1 MSVHTNPLP
10 AARVDQPPGNAENDD
25 VRSRGRGLA
34 GEFLR
39 MVWADKRRAW
49 GLALLAAV
57 GYGLLA
63 GWWTPRGPMSTFE
76 GLAAMGLALLVGLA
90 AGLLLRSR
98 WAMLVAP
105 VVFAAVFEL
114 ARLGVTGPT
123 VDGIHLGSTYGIMAF
138 ALGRGVHGLLALLP
152 MVLGATLGAALARRR
167 LSTQRPQRGFLS
179 GLGLWLRR
187 GVAVVTGL
195 VLVALAAFI
204 ARPATTD
211 PIVDAD
217 GQTVAGSV
225 AELTRVDIGG
235 HDLALMIR
243 GRSTQNP
250 VLLFL
255 AGGPGGSELGAMRR
269 HSEALEDDFVVVTFD
284 QRGTGKS
291 YDQLDPT
298 GTMTLDGAV
307 ADAVAVTNY
316 LRDRFDEEKVYLVGQ
331 SWGTTLGVLAVQQ
344 HPELYRA
351 YVGVGQM
358 VSQAATDKIFY
369 EDTLAWAREEGNT
382 DLVDTLE
389 ANGPPPYTDV
399 LHYEAALSYE
409 MEVHP
414 YDHSAEQRR
423 CGPDEREPL
432 RRGVHAA
439 RAGAHLGR
447 DARRV
452 LGAVP
457 AAAGHRLP
465 HPGHQPRGTR
475 LPGPGCHEAPGRQL
489 LAQEWFDL
497 LQAPSKKLDPF
508 DTSGHRPLWEQPAEF
523 QDLMA
528 TVLAETAP
536 TPTRRSP
543 RRQR

>member
-1 MSVHTNPLP
+1 V
-10 AARVDQPPGNAENDD
+10 ADR
-25 VRSRGRGLA
+25 RLA
-34 GEFLR
+34 
-39 MVWADKRRAW
+39 WS
-49 GLALLAAV
+49 LALFATV

-63 GWWTPRGPMSTFE
+63 GWWTPRGPMSTLE
-76 GLAAMGLALLVGLA
+76 GLSAMGLGLLFGCV
-90 AGLLLRSR
+90 AGLLPRTR

-105 VVFAAVFEL
+105 LTFAMVFEL
-114 ARLGVTGPT
+114 ARLAVSGPT
-123 VDGIHLGSTYGIMAF
+123 VDGIHLTSTYGIMAF
-138 ALGRGVHGLLALLP
+138 TVGRGVHALLALLP
-152 MVLGATLGAALARRR
+152 MVLGAALGAALARHR
-167 LSTQRPQRGFLS
+167 LSTSRRRRGVLS
-179 GLGLWLRR
+179 ALGLWLRR

-195 VLVALAAFI
+195 VLVALAVFI

-211 PIVDAD
+211 PIVDAG
-217 GQTVAGSV
+217 GQMVAGSV

-235 HDLALMIR
+235 RDLALMIR

-269 HSEALEDDFVVVTFD
+269 HSQALEDGFVVVTFD

-298 GTMTLDGAV
+298 DTMTLDEAV

-389 ANGPPPYTDV
+389 ANGPPPYTDI
-399 LHYEAALSYE
+399 LDYEAALSYE

-414 YDHSAEQRR
+414 YDHSANSEGAGQMSENIFAEEYTLL
-423 CGPDEREPL
+423 DQ
-432 RRGVHAA
+432 VHILVATLDVFSVLYPQLQDIDFRTQA
-439 RAGAHLGR
+439 TTLEVPVYLAQGR
-447 DARRV
+447 
-452 LGAVP
+452 
-457 AAAGHRLP
+457 
-465 HPGHQPRGTR
+465 
-475 LPGPGCHEAPGRQL
+475 HEAPGRQL
-489 LAQEWFDL
+489 LAQEWFKQL
-497 LQAPSKKLDPF
+497 RAPSKQLTYF
-508 DTSGHRPLWEQPAEF
+508 ETSGHRPLWEQPAQF
-523 QDLMA
+523 HDLMS
-528 TVLAETAP
+528 TVLVDTF
-536 TPTRRSP
+536 PTR
-543 RRQR
+543 

>member
-1 MSVHTNPLP
+1 MHAV
-10 AARVDQPPGNAENDD
+10 V
-25 VRSRGRGLA
+25 
-34 GEFLR
+34 
-39 MVWADKRRAW
+39 ADKR
-49 GLALLAAV
+49 LAGGATLLAAV

-76 GLAAMGLALLVGLA
+76 GLSAMGLALLVGPSPGSCSA
-90 AGLLLRSR
+90 PAGPCWWLPLT
-98 WAMLVAP
+98 
-105 VVFAAVFEL
+105 FAAIFEL
-114 ARLGVTGPT
+114 ARLSASGPT

-138 ALGRGVHGLLALLP
+138 AVGRGFHALLALLP
-152 MVLGATLGAALARRR
+152 MVLGAAVGAALARRR
-167 LSTQRPQRGFLS
+167 LSTGRPQRGFLS
-179 GLGLWLRR
+179 ELGLWLRR
-187 GVAVVTGL
+187 GVAVATGL
-195 VLVALAAFI
+195 VLVALAAFV

-225 AELTRVDIGG
+225 AELTRVEIGG

-243 GRSTQNP
+243 GHSDKNP

-269 HSEALEDDFVVVTFD
+269 HSQALEDDFVVATFD

-291 YDQLDPT
+291 YDQLDPAD
-298 GTMTLDGAV
+298 TMTLDGAV

-316 LRDRFDEEKVYLVGQ
+316 LRDRFDEEKVYLIGQ

-369 EDTLAWAREEGNT
+369 DDTLEWAREEGNT

-389 ANGPPPYTDV
+389 ANGPPPYTDI
-399 LHYEAALSYE
+399 LHYEAALSHQ

-414 YDHSAEQRR
+414 YDHSANSEGSGEMSENLLVEEYTLLEQ
-423 CGPDEREPL
+423 
-432 RRGVHAA
+432 VHI
-439 RAGAHLGR
+439 
-447 DARRV
+447 
-452 LGAVP
+452 LGATLDVFAALYPQLQDIDFRTQATSLEVP
-457 AAAGHRLP
+457 VYLAQGR
-465 HPGHQPRGTR
+465 
-475 LPGPGCHEAPGRQL
+475 HEAPGRQL
-489 LAQEWFDL
+489 LAQEWFKQL
-497 LQAPSKKLDPF
+497 SAPSKDLTYF
-508 DTSGHRPLWEQPAEF
+508 DTSGHRPLWQQPAEF
-523 QDLMA
+523 HDLMI

-536 TPTRRSP
+536 TS
-543 RRQR
+543 

>member
-1 MSVHTNPLP
+1 MSVRTNPSVTPELEL
-10 AARVDQPPGNAENDD
+10 PPGNAPGAGVINRRRVGEL
-25 VRSRGRGLA
+25 VRWEVADRRLA
-34 GEFLR
+34 
-39 MVWADKRRAW
+39 WT
-49 GLALLAAV
+49 LAVLAAA

-63 GWWTPRGPMSTFE
+63 GWWTPRGPLSTFE
-76 GLAAMGLALLVGLA
+76 GLSAMGLGLLVGA
-90 AGLLLRSR
+90 VAGRLVRTR
-98 WAMLVAP
+98 WAMVAAP
-105 VVFAAVFEL
+105 LIFVVVFEL
-114 ARLGVTGPT
+114 ARLGQSGPT

-138 ALGRGVHGLLALLP
+138 TVGRGVHGLLALLP
-152 MVLGATLGAALARRR
+152 MVLGAAVGAALARRH
-167 LSTQRPQRGFLS
+167 LSTGRAQRGFLS
-179 GLGLWLRR
+179 GVGLWLRR
-187 GVAVVTGL
+187 GVAVATGL
-195 VLVALAAFI
+195 ALVALAAFV

-217 GQTVAGSV
+217 GRPVAGSV
-225 AELTRVDIGG
+225 AELTRVEIGG

-298 GTMTLDGAV
+298 DTLTLDQAV

-369 EDTLAWAREEGNT
+369 EDKLAWARETGNT

-389 ANGPPPYTDV
+389 ANGPPPYTDI
-399 LHYEAALSYE
+399 LDYEAALSGE

-414 YDHSAEQRR
+414 YDHSANSEGAGQMSENILVEEYTLLEQ
-423 CGPDEREPL
+423 
-432 RRGVHAA
+432 VH
-439 RAGAHLGR
+439 L
-447 DARRV
+447 
-452 LGAVP
+452 LGATIDVFSVLYPQLQDIDFRTQATSLEVP
-457 AAAGHRLP
+457 VYLAQGR
-465 HPGHQPRGTR
+465 
-475 LPGPGCHEAPGRQL
+475 HEAPGRQL
-489 LAQEWFDL
+489 LAQEWFKQL
-497 LQAPSKKLDPF
+497 RAPSKQLTYF
-508 DTSGHRPLWEQPAEF
+508 ETSGHRPMWEQPVQF
-523 QDLMA
+523 HDLMA

-536 TPTRRSP
+536 TP
-543 RRQR
+543 

>member
-1 MSVHTNPLP
+1 MSVHTNPSVTPQL
-10 AARVDQPPGNAENDD
+10 QLPPGDAPGAGAIT
-25 VRSRGRGLA
+25 RGRRRVGAL
-34 GEFLR
+34 LR
-39 MVWADKRRAW
+39 GKVPDKRLAW
-49 GLALLAAV
+49 SIALLATV

-63 GWWTPRGPMSTFE
+63 GWWTPRGPMSTLE
-76 GLAAMGLALLVGLA
+76 GLSAMGLGFLVGCV
-90 AGLLLRSR
+90 AGLLLRTR

-105 VVFAAVFEL
+105 VTFAAVFEL
-114 ARLGVTGPT
+114 ARLGVSGPT
-123 VDGIHLGSTYGIMAF
+123 VDGIHLTSTYGIMAF
-138 ALGRGVHGLLALLP
+138 AVGRGIHALLALLP
-152 MVLGATLGAALARRR
+152 MVLGAALGAALARHSVSTDSRR
-167 LSTQRPQRGFLS
+167 RGFLS
-179 GLGLWLRR
+179 ALGLWLRR

-195 VLVALAAFI
+195 ALVALAVFI

-217 GQTVAGSV
+217 GQTIAGSV

-235 HDLALMIR
+235 RDLALMIR
-243 GRSTQNP
+243 GRSAQNP

-269 HSEALEDDFVVVTFD
+269 HSQALEDDFVVVTFD

-298 GTMTLDGAV
+298 DTMTLNGAV

-331 SWGTTLGVLAVQQ
+331 SWGTTLGVLAAQQ

-358 VSQAATDKIFY
+358 VSQGATDKIFY

-389 ANGPPPYTDV
+389 ASGPPPYTDV
-399 LHYEAALSYE
+399 LNYEAALSPQ

-414 YDHSAEQRR
+414 YDHSANSEGAGQMSENLLVEEYTLLEQ
-423 CGPDEREPL
+423 
-432 RRGVHAA
+432 VH
-439 RAGAHLGR
+439 
-447 DARRV
+447 V
-452 LGAVP
+452 LGATVDVFSVLYPQLQDIDFRTQATSLEVP
-457 AAAGHRLP
+457 VYLAQGR
-465 HPGHQPRGTR
+465 
-475 LPGPGCHEAPGRQL
+475 HEAPGRQL
-489 LAQEWFDL
+489 LVQEWFEQL
-497 LQAPSKKLDPF
+497 HAPSKQLTYF
-508 DTSGHRPLWEQPAEF
+508 ETSGHRPLWEQPAEF

-536 TPTRRSP
+536 TR
-543 RRQR
+543 